1 MICSIFS
8 ILTVKKG
15 SSWLVPV
22 FSCLK
27 HIHQF
32 FLAGHYPPLPHDV
45 FAPFELKA
53 STAANA
59 MKCEARNGSWLL
71 QRGSA
76 TGWMNPA
83 GIIWYLNTKKHRMM
97 IAVGR
102 VHKGVPPW
110 KSLSCG
116 WAASNST
123 VLFLLGGPQEMAIEL
138 DTDMIPSNNPT
149 WKGNALDSPI
159 ICSCYRYWNGWW
171 FGAISEAWR
180 TPARTNI
187 YI

>member
-1 MICSIFS
+1 
-8 ILTVKKG
+8 
-15 SSWLVPV
+15 
-22 FSCLK
+22 
-27 HIHQF
+27 
-32 FLAGHYPPLPHDV
+32 
-45 FAPFELKA
+45 
-53 STAANA
+53 

-97 IAVGR
+97 IAAGR

-116 WAASNST
+116 WTASNST
-123 VLFLLGGPQEMAIEL
+123 GLFLLGGPQEMAIEL
-138 DTDMIPSNNPT
+138 DTDMISSNNPT

-171 FGAISEAWR
+171 FGA
-180 TPARTNI
+180 TPRRGEYLQGPTSIYSFVNWWSTEIDGLYIGTYIVLGHSTGNI
-187 YI
+187 IGKYWVM